1 MLNGWFSLSFGVG
14 VVLMYYARFYYCDVC
29 LGCCSNNRCNSW
41 VPLWK
46 GNVMFQY
53 YLCVDDQF
61 CFKPVCF
68 GIKYFSIGEKLG
80 QPKTFSIDHVKQL
93 SSTRTFFS
101 LLPTIL
107 LEAYQHH
114 LETFLL
120 WHIWFW
126 WEIILREAFLIS
138 LANSQT

>member
-1 MLNGWFSLSFGVG
+1 
-14 VVLMYYARFYYCDVC
+14 
-29 LGCCSNNRCNSW
+29 
-41 VPLWK
+41 
-46 GNVMFQY
+46 MFQY

-107 LEAYQHH
+107 LEAYQ
-114 LETFLL
+114 LPTSFGNLSSKAYLVLMRNNFEGSIPNKLGQLTNL
-120 WHIWFW
+120 
-126 WEIILREAFLIS
+126 
-138 LANSQT
+138 N